1 VPNADIL
8 IMAILRGVSE
18 ILPIDPEAHFALLAR
33 LFCWAAVDHMTAA
46 SGFTGLLAALLLY
59 LWRDVL
65 QMARSLL
72 RILRG
77 KRDSGAILILHLLV
91 ASVPAFVITFGLRG
105 FLDVTIR
112 EPIYIAVLLVAF
124 GVVLY
129 VADQAGLTVR
139 RIQQMN
145 LAQAL
150 IIGVFQGLAILPGV
164 SRIGIVITVAR
175 TLGYE
180 RADAARFVLLLSIPW
195 MLASALYSFWLG
207 VAARQV
213 VDDERAL
220 LTAAVAGIAGFLA
233 IVFLMYWVRR
243 GSFTLFALYR
253 VGLGGA
259 LIYALYRM
267 PELAC
272 S

>member
-18 ILPIDPEAHFALLAR
+18 ILPIDPEAHSALLAR
-33 LFCWAAVDHMTAA
+33 LFCWAAADHMTAA
-46 SGFTGLLAALLLY
+46 AGFTGLLAALVLY

-65 QMARSLL
+65 QLVRSLL

-77 KRDSGAILILHLLV
+77 KRDPGALLILHLLA

-150 IIGVFQGLAILPGV
+150 IIGVFQGLAVLPGV

-180 RADAARFVLLLSIPW
+180 RPDAARFALLLSIPW

-207 VAARQV
+207 IAARQM
-213 VDDERAL
+213 VDDEHVA
-220 LTAAVAGIAGFLA
+220 LTATVAAIAGFLA
-233 IVFLMYWVRR
+233 IAFLMYWVRR

-253 VGLGGA
+253 VALGGA
-259 LIYALYRM
+259 LIFALYRM
-267 PELAC
+267 PELVC
-272 S
+272 G

>member
-1 VPNADIL
+1 
-8 IMAILRGVSE
+8 MAILRGVSE

-33 LFCWAAVDHMTAA
+33 LFCWAAGDHMTAA
-46 SGFTGLLAALLLY
+46 GGFLGLFAALVLY

-65 QMARSLL
+65 QMTRSLL
-72 RILRG
+72 RVLRG
-77 KRDSGAILILHLLV
+77 KRDPGAAVILHLLV
-91 ASVPAFVITFGLRG
+91 ASVPAFIITFGLRG
-105 FLDVTIR
+105 LLDVAIR

-124 GVVLY
+124 GVILY

-150 IIGVFQGLAILPGV
+150 IIGVFQGLAVLPGV

-180 RADAARFVLLLSIPW
+180 RPDAARFALLLSIPW
-195 MLASALYSFWLG
+195 MLASALYGFWQG
-207 VAARQV
+207 IAARQMV
-213 VDDERAL
+213 EDERVL
-220 LTAAVAGIAGFLA
+220 LTAMLSLIAGYLA
-233 IVFLMYWVRR
+233 IAFLMYWVRR

-253 VGLGGA
+253 VALGGA
-259 LIYALYRM
+259 LIYALYSM
-267 PELAC
+267 PALTC

>member
-18 ILPIDPEAHFALLAR
+18 VLPIDPAAHLALLAR
-33 LFCWAAVDHMTAA
+33 LFCWAEDDHLTTAA
-46 SGFTGLLAALLLY
+46 ANAGLLVALVLY

-65 QMARSLL
+65 QMVRSLL
-72 RILRG
+72 RVLRG
-77 KRDSGAILILHLLV
+77 KRDSGAILALHLL
-91 ASVPAFVITFGLRG
+91 AGSIPAFAITFGLRAV
-105 FLDVTIR
+105 LDVNLSD
-112 EPIYIAVLLVAF
+112 PIYIAVLLVAF

-145 LAQAL
+145 FRQAL
-150 IIGVFQGLAILPGV
+150 IIGVFQGLAVLPGV

-180 RADAARFVLLLSIPW
+180 RPDAARFMLLLSIPW
-195 MLASALYSFWLG
+195 MLASGLYSGWAGISAGEALDHD
-207 VAARQV
+207 RL
-213 VDDERAL
+213 L
-220 LTAAVAGIAGFLA
+220 LTAAIAGIAGFLA
-233 IVFLMYWVRR
+233 TAFLMYWVRR

-253 VGLGGA
+253 VALGGA
-259 LIYALYRM
+259 LIYALYRL
-267 PELAC
+267 PDLAC
-272 S
+272 A

>member
-18 ILPIDPEAHFALLAR
+18 VLPIDPEAHFALLAR
-33 LFCWAAVDHMTAA
+33 LFCWAERDHLTAA
-46 SGFTGLLAALLLY
+46 SGSLGLLAALMVY

-72 RILRG
+72 RVLRG
-77 KRDSGAILILHLLV
+77 KRDPGATLILHLLA
-91 ASVPAFVITFGLRG
+91 ASIPAFVITFGLRG
-105 FLDVTIR
+105 LLDVTIR

-139 RIQQMN
+139 RVQQMN
-145 LAQAL
+145 FSQAL
-150 IIGVFQGLAILPGV
+150 IIGVFQGLAVLPGV

-175 TLGYE
+175 SLGYE
-180 RADAARFVLLLSIPW
+180 RREAARFALLLSIPW
-195 MLASALYSFWLG
+195 MLASALYSFWAA
-207 VAARQV
+207 VAARETF
-213 VDDERAL
+213 DDGRML
-220 LTAAVAGIAGFLA
+220 LTATVSGIVGFLA
-233 IVFLMYWVRR
+233 IAFLMYWVRR

-253 VGLGGA
+253 VALGGA
-259 LIYALYRM
+259 LIYALYRL
-267 PELAC
+267 PELIC